1 MLQFLR
7 SEDIEVLALQET
19 WLTSSH
25 KFPESQLEGFRE
37 LRATRPSR
45 KRGGASLYI
54 SNDITILKHGIAS
67 NDHCAAVMAKLKD
80 YNCVVV
86 SIYHPPEAPIS
97 SFEEI
102 TQAIRGWLEEEN
114 CEVVILGDMNFPSL

>member
-1 MLQFLR
+1 MGVSSTSTSKSKNIKENDPTKCYYKTTFASLNIQGLLTSGRQKKETVLQFLR

-19 WLTSSH
+19 WLTNSH

-54 SNDITILKHGIAS
+54 SNDITILKHGIAT
-67 NDHCAAVMAKLKD
+67 NDYCAAVMAK
-80 YNCVVV
+80 
-86 SIYHPPEAPIS
+86 
-97 SFEEI
+97 
-102 TQAIRGWLEEEN
+102 
-114 CEVVILGDMNFPSL
+114 

>member
-1 MLQFLR
+1 MILRGATPRLPFASLNIQGLLTSGRQKKEAVLQFLR

-25 KFPESQLEGFRE
+25 KFPESHLEGYRE

-54 SNDITILKHGIAS
+54 SNDITVLKHGVTS
-67 NDHCAAVMAKLKD
+67 NNHCAAVMAKIKE
-80 YNCVVV
+80 YNCIVV
-86 SIYHPPEAPIS
+86 SLYCPP
-97 SFEEI
+97 
-102 TQAIRGWLEEEN
+102 
-114 CEVVILGDMNFPSL
+114 